1 MSAAAQSATTDR
13 DLEGLWP
20 EGGLELTSPDAL
32 QLAFRAFSELSAELS
47 AAYQT
52 LQGRVEQ
59 LTHEVELA
67 NCQRLAEISEKERIA
82 SRLENLLQLLPGG
95 VVVLNSHGQV
105 SDCNPAAAE
114 LLGEP
119 LKSQFWRDIIRERFA
134 PRMDD
139 GHEISLKS
147 GRRVSLATRSLDDEP
162 GQIILLTDQT
172 ETRRLQQHL
181 SRHQRLSAMGKM
193 VSSLAHQ
200 IRTPLSAAM
209 LYAGQLDNPQLTG
222 EQSEKFRSK
231 LMSRLH
237 NMERQVKDMLIF
249 ARGDTVLD
257 ELISVQTLLEELNI
271 AAEVVLRGSF
281 SCEWRNDAGPVAI
294 RCNRESLIG
303 ALLNLIENAL
313 QAGQQPGQQPGQQK
327 GQQPGLHGGALQ
339 IGAERVTGSQGE
351 DYLRVYVRDSGP
363 GISAAL
369 LEQITEPFFTTRPQG
384 TGLGL
389 AVAQVVAKA
398 HQGQF
403 FIESRQADDRGKA
416 SGTCAGF
423 LLPWLPDVE
432 SVPHPSCGS
441 EPARDG
447 VPSPA
452 GQAPTE
458 DSGVPSPARQAPT
471 EDSGVPSPAGQAP
484 TGQAPTNFQI
494 AIA

>member
-172 ETRRLQQHL
+172 ETRHLQQHL

-257 ELISVQTLLEELNI
+257 ELISVQTLLEELAI
-271 AAEVVLRGSF
+271 AAEVVLRSSF
-281 SCEWRNDAGPVAI
+281 SCEWRNDAGSVAI

-313 QAGQQPGQQPGQQK
+313 QACQAPAAQQAGRQ
-327 GQQPGLHGGALQ
+327 HGGALQ
-339 IGAERVTGSQGE
+339 IGAERVTGPQGE
-351 DYLRVYVRDSGP
+351 DFLRVYVRDNGL

-403 FIESRQADDRGKA
+403 FIESRQAGGSGEA

-423 LLPWLPDVE
+423 LLPWLPEVE
-432 SVPHPSCGS
+432 SVPPPTCGS
-441 EPARDG
+441 EPARD
-447 VPSPA
+447 
-452 GQAPTE
+452 
-458 DSGVPSPARQAPT
+458 
-471 EDSGVPSPAGQAP
+471 
-484 TGQAPTNFQI
+484 
-494 AIA
+494 

>member
-1 MSAAAQSATTDR
+1 MPASVD
-13 DLEGLWP
+13 GLWA
-20 EGGLELTSPDAL
+20 EDGLELTSPDAL
-32 QLAFRAFSELSAELS
+32 QLAFRAFSELSTELS
-47 AAYQT
+47 SAYQT
-52 LQGRVEQ
+52 LQERVEQ

-67 NCQRLAEISEKERIA
+67 NRQRLVEISEKERIA

-105 SDCNPAAAE
+105 SDCNPAAVE

-147 GRRVSLATRSLDDEP
+147 GRRVSLATRSLNDEP

-209 LYAGQLDNPQLTG
+209 LYAGQLDNPELTG
-222 EQSEKFRSK
+222 EQSEKFRSR

-271 AAEVVLRGSF
+271 AAEVVLRSSF

-313 QAGQQPGQQPGQQK
+313 QACQL
-327 GQQPGLHGGALQ
+327 PGLQGGALQ
-339 IGAERVTGSQGE
+339 IGAERVTGPQGE
-351 DYLRVYVRDSGP
+351 DFLRVYVRDSGP

-398 HQGQF
+398 HQGEF
-403 FIESRQADDRGKA
+403 FIESRQADDEGEGSGA
-416 SGTCAGF
+416 PSGTCAGF
-423 LLPWLPDVE
+423 LLPWLPDVDD
-432 SVPHPSCGS
+432 
-441 EPARDG
+441 AL
-447 VPSPA
+447 SPA

-458 DSGVPSPARQAPT
+458 QVSTDFHIVTA
-471 EDSGVPSPAGQAP
+471 
-484 TGQAPTNFQI
+484 
-494 AIA
+494 

>member
-1 MSAAAQSATTDR
+1 
-13 DLEGLWP
+13 
-20 EGGLELTSPDAL
+20 
-32 QLAFRAFSELSAELS
+32 
-47 AAYQT
+47 
-52 LQGRVEQ
+52 
-59 LTHEVELA
+59 
-67 NCQRLAEISEKERIA
+67 
-82 SRLENLLQLLPGG
+82 
-95 VVVLNSHGQV
+95 
-105 SDCNPAAAE
+105 DCNPAAVE

-147 GRRVSLATRSLDDEP
+147 GRRVSLATRSLNDEP

-257 ELISVQTLLEELNI
+257 ELISVQTLLEELDI
-271 AAEVVLRGSF
+271 AAEVVLRSSF

-313 QAGQQPGQQPGQQK
+313 QACQVPTAQQAGGQ
-327 GQQPGLHGGALQ
+327 HGGALQ
-339 IGAERVTGSQGE
+339 IGAERITGPQGE
-351 DYLRVYVRDSGP
+351 DFLRVYVRDSGP

-398 HQGQF
+398 HQGRF
-403 FIESRQADDRGKA
+403 FIESRQADGSGEA
-416 SGTCAGF
+416 HGTCAGF
-423 LLPWLPDVE
+423 LLPWLPDE
-432 SVPHPSCGS
+432 ASVPPQTCGS
-441 EPARDG
+441 EPARD
-447 VPSPA
+447 SR
-452 GQAPTE
+452 
-458 DSGVPSPARQAPT
+458 D
-471 EDSGVPSPAGQAP
+471 
-484 TGQAPTNFQI
+484 
-494 AIA
+494 

>member
-1 MSAAAQSATTDR
+1 MSAVAQSTKTDH
-13 DLEGLWP
+13 DLDALWP

-32 QLAFRAFSELSAELS
+32 QLAFRAFSELSSELS
-47 AAYQT
+47 SAYET

-67 NCQRLAEISEKERIA
+67 NRQRLVEISEKERIA

-105 SDCNPAAAE
+105 SDCNPAAVE

-147 GRRVSLATRSLDDEP
+147 GRRVSLATRSLNDEP

-257 ELISVQTLLEELNI
+257 ELISVQTLLEELDI
-271 AAEVVLRGSF
+271 AAEVVLRSSF

-313 QAGQQPGQQPGQQK
+313 QACQALSAQQAGVQQ
-327 GQQPGLHGGALQ
+327 GGALQ
-339 IGAERVTGSQGE
+339 IGAERVTGPQGE
-351 DYLRVYVRDSGP
+351 DFLRVYVRDSGP

-403 FIESRQADDRGKA
+403 FIESRQADGSGEA

-423 LLPWLPDVE
+423 LLPWLPDEANVSPQTCE
-432 SVPHPSCGS
+432 S
-441 EPARDG
+441 EPARD
-447 VPSPA
+447 SS
-452 GQAPTE
+452 
-458 DSGVPSPARQAPT
+458 DSS
-471 EDSGVPSPAGQAP
+471 DSRD
-484 TGQAPTNFQI
+484 
-494 AIA
+494 

>member
-1 MSAAAQSATTDR
+1 MSAAAQSVRTDR
-13 DLEGLWP
+13 DVEELWP

-32 QLAFRAFSELSAELS
+32 QLAFRAFSELSTELS
-47 AAYQT
+47 SAYQT

-67 NCQRLAEISEKERIA
+67 NRQRLAEISEKERIA

-105 SDCNPAAAE
+105 SDCNAAAAE

-313 QAGQQPGQQPGQQK
+313 HAGQQT

-339 IGAERVTGSQGE
+339 IGAERVTGSKGE

-403 FIESRQADDRGKA
+403 FIESRQAGDRGEA

-423 LLPWLPDVE
+423 LLPWLPDVG
-432 SVPHPSCGS
+432 SVPPPTCGS

-452 GQAPTE
+452 
-458 DSGVPSPARQAPT
+458 R
-471 EDSGVPSPAGQAP
+471 QAP
-484 TGQAPTNFQI
+484 TGQAPANFQI
-494 AIA
+494 ATA

>member
-1 MSAAAQSATTDR
+1 MSAAAQSVRSDH
-13 DLEGLWP
+13 DVESLWP

-32 QLAFRAFSELSAELS
+32 QLAFRAFSELSSELS
-47 AAYQT
+47 SAYQT

-67 NCQRLAEISEKERIA
+67 NRQRLAEISEKERIA

-105 SDCNPAAAE
+105 SDCNPAAEE

-119 LKSQFWRDIIRERFA
+119 LKSQFWRDIIRDRFA

-147 GRRVSLATRSLDDEP
+147 GRRVSLATRSLNDEP

-209 LYAGQLDNPQLTG
+209 LYAGQLDNPQLSG
-222 EQSEKFRSK
+222 EQSEKFRNK

-257 ELISVQTLLEELNI
+257 ELINVQTLLEELHI
-271 AAEVVLRGSF
+271 AAEVVLRSSF

-313 QAGQQPGQQPGQQK
+313 QACQQPGQ
-327 GQQPGLHGGALQ
+327 HGGALQ
-339 IGAERVTGSQGE
+339 IGAERITGPQGE
-351 DYLRVYVRDSGP
+351 DFLRVYVRDSGP

-403 FIESRQADDRGKA
+403 FIESRQAGDEGETSGA
-416 SGTCAGF
+416 PSGTCAGF

-432 SVPHPSCGS
+432 SVAPLTCGS

-447 VPSPA
+447 AS
-452 GQAPTE
+452 
-458 DSGVPSPARQAPT
+458 SPAR
-471 EDSGVPSPAGQAP
+471 QAP
-484 TGQAPTNFQI
+484 TGQAPTNLKFVN
-494 AIA
+494 A

>member
-1 MSAAAQSATTDR
+1 MSAAAQSVRTDH
-13 DLEGLWP
+13 DVESLWP

-32 QLAFRAFSELSAELS
+32 QLAFRAFSELSSELS
-47 AAYQT
+47 SAYQT

-67 NCQRLAEISEKERIA
+67 NRQRLVEISEKERIA

-105 SDCNPAAAE
+105 SDCNPAAVE

-147 GRRVSLATRSLDDEP
+147 GRRVSLATRSLNDEP

-209 LYAGQLDNPQLTG
+209 LYAGQLDNPQLTC

-257 ELISVQTLLEELNI
+257 ELINVQSLLEELNI
-271 AAEVVLRGSF
+271 AAEVVLRSSF

-313 QAGQQPGQQPGQQK
+313 QACQQAGK
-327 GQQPGLHGGALQ
+327 HGGALQ
-339 IGAERVTGSQGE
+339 IGAERITGPQGE
-351 DYLRVYVRDSGP
+351 DFLRVYVRDSGP

-403 FIESRQADDRGKA
+403 FIESRQAGDKGETSGA
-416 SGTCAGF
+416 PSGTCAGF

-432 SVPHPSCGS
+432 SVAPLTCGS

-447 VPSPA
+447 AS
-452 GQAPTE
+452 
-458 DSGVPSPARQAPT
+458 SPARQAPT
-471 EDSGVPSPAGQAP
+471 EGSGARSPAKQAP
-484 TGQAPTNFQI
+484 TGQAPTNFKFVN
-494 AIA
+494 A

>member
-1 MSAAAQSATTDR
+1 MSAAAQPVRTDH
-13 DLEGLWP
+13 DLEALWP

-32 QLAFRAFSELSAELS
+32 QLAFRAFSELSTELS
-47 AAYQT
+47 SAYQT

-67 NCQRLAEISEKERIA
+67 NRQRLAEISEKERIA

-105 SDCNPAAAE
+105 SDCNPAAVE

-119 LKSQFWRDIIRERFA
+119 LKSQFWRDIIRDRFA

-147 GRRVSLATRSLDDEP
+147 GRRVSLATRSLNDEP

-257 ELISVQTLLEELNI
+257 ELISVQTLLEELHI
-271 AAEVVLRGSF
+271 AAEVVLRSSF

-313 QAGQQPGQQPGQQK
+313 QACQVPAAQQAGGQ
-327 GQQPGLHGGALQ
+327 HGGALQ
-339 IGAERVTGSQGE
+339 IGAERITGPQGE
-351 DYLRVYVRDSGP
+351 DFLRVYVRDSGP

-398 HQGQF
+398 HQGRF
-403 FIESRQADDRGKA
+403 FIESRQADGSGEA
-416 SGTCAGF
+416 HGTCAGF
-423 LLPWLPDVE
+423 LLPWLPDE
-432 SVPHPSCGS
+432 ASVPPQTCGS
-441 EPARDG
+441 EPARD
-447 VPSPA
+447 SN
-452 GQAPTE
+452 
-458 DSGVPSPARQAPT
+458 D
-471 EDSGVPSPAGQAP
+471 
-484 TGQAPTNFQI
+484 
-494 AIA
+494 